1 MITPIDF
8 LADLFNPSLAF
19 LPRALAAVLLASVVT
34 GVVGCHVL
42 MRGMVFIGD
51 AVAHSVFPGLAVAFV
66 LGGNLVM
73 GGLTAG
79 VVTAILVAIF
89 SQNQRLREDSVIG
102 IFFAASFALGIVII
116 SLAPG
121 YSGSV
126 QDFLF
131 GSIVGVSNEDITQAA
146 IMGAVILLVLG
157 LFHRQIVTVS
167 LDRESARAMGLP
179 VLALDI
185 VLYVLVTISVVLGLQ
200 TLGNVL
206 VLALLVIPASAA
218 RLACRRLG
226 SMMVFSPVFGGI
238 CSIVGLYLSWA
249 FNLPTGGTIVLS
261 MVAAFVLVWA
271 VTAVR
276 SRARAQLKN

>member
-1 MITPIDF
+1 MITPLDF

-34 GVVGCHVL
+34 GVVGCHVM

-66 LGGNLVM
+66 LGGNLMV

-131 GSIVGVSNEDITQAA
+131 GSIVGVSNEDITNAV
-146 IMGAVILLVLG
+146 IMGAVILLVLW

-238 CSIVGLYLSWA
+238 CSVVGLYLSWA

>member
-131 GSIVGVSNEDITQAA
+131 GSIVGVSNEDITQAT
-146 IMGAVILLVLG
+146 IMGAVILLVLW

-276 SRARAQLKN
+276 SRARAQLKS

>member
-1 MITPIDF
+1 MITPLDF

-34 GVVGCHVL
+34 GVVGCHVM

-66 LGGNLVM
+66 LGGNLMV

-131 GSIVGVSNEDITQAA
+131 GSIVGVSNEDITNAA
-146 IMGAVILLVLG
+146 IMSAVILLVLW

-276 SRARAQLKN
+276 SRARAQLKS